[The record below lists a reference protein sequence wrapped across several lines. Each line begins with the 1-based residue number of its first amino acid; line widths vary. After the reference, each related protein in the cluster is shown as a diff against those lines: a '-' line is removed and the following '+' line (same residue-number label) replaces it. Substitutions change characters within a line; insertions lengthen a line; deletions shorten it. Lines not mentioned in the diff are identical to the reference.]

1 MSRVTARRFNVNI
14 TSAKYVDD
22 EDGKHLNV
30 TIVVD
35 GATLFVPLDE
45 ANTDYQAILAWV
57 ADGNTIQDA
66 D

>member
-1 MSRVTARRFNVNI
+1 MNI

-35 GATLFVPLDE
+35 GTTLFVPLDE
-45 ANTDYQAILAWV
+45 ANTDGQAILV
-57 ADGNTIQDA
+57 GGGRQHNTGR
-66 D
+66 